1 MRLGRRVVPEG
12 RLRGVRSRPWAVASA
27 LCAGLITIGAVL
39 PFSGGGRPWID
50 KAVHLCEYLLLAWLL
65 AQTVRAAQWPR
76 RSVAGFAA
84 GASVAY
90 GALLEVVQGFLPYRM
105 ADVQDLAM
113 NMVGTALGVI
123 LAMLWN
129 RP

>member
-1 MRLGRRVVPEG
+1 
-12 RLRGVRSRPWAVASA
+12 VASA
-27 LCAGLITIGAVL
+27 LCAGLIAVGAVVRI
-39 PFSGGGRPWID
+39 PPGPAPTWID

-65 AQTVRAAQWPR
+65 AQTVRAARWPR

-105 ADVQDLAM
+105 ADVQDLGM
-113 NMVGTALGVI
+113 NTLGTALGVI
-123 LAMLWN
+123 LAMCWN